1 MEGDRF
7 YIQYTLYLEK
17 IHKEDYIWYHI
28 IHVIQFIGYYSMN
41 QDSFEALLQSKD
53 GHTSEH
59 KTAELQSSDYFY
71 TNYHYKNMVNS
82 QMDISMRQWYIF

>member
-1 MEGDRF
+1 
-7 YIQYTLYLEK
+7 
-17 IHKEDYIWYHI
+17 
-28 IHVIQFIGYYSMN
+28 MN

-82 QMDISMRQWYIF
+82 QMDISMRQ